1 MRYKKNRYLVRVKQS
16 MEDGGG
22 MSCAATNITADALEL
37 RDYARLL
44 GAVKC

>member
-1 MRYKKNRYLVRVKQS
+1 

-22 MSCAATNITADALEL
+22 MSCAATNTTADALKPK
-37 RDYARLL
+37 DYVRLL